1 MKKFLFILFATLS
14 LTSCHCGKEA
24 ALNDLRSL
32 TTEIEENATM
42 FNFDQW
48 LREQRKFEKINKRI
62 EKYEYTAAE
71 NHEIGELKGL
81 CLGYF
86 AKGVL
91 GKATNK
97 ALDAANQIQGIID
110 GVKKV
115 LTP

>member
-1 MKKFLFILFATLS
+1 MKKLIPIILLS
-14 LTSCHCGKEA
+14 LIITGCRSSKDA

-32 TTEIEENATM
+32 TTEIEQNATV

-48 LREQRKFEKINKRI
+48 LREQKKFEKISRRLDQ
-62 EKYEYTAAE
+62 YEYTAAE
-71 NHEIGELKGL
+71 NHEIGELKGQ
-81 CLGYF
+81 CLGFF

-91 GKATNK
+91 GKAGNK
-97 ALDAANQIQGIID
+97 VLETAEQIQGIID